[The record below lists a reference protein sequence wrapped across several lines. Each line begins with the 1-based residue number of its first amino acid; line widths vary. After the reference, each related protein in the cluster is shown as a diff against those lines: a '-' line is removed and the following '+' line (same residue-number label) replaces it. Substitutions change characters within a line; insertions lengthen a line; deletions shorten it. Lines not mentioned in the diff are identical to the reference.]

1 MDEEQRKG
9 CVMVCELGSS
19 SRFNPMLFNFVAQE
33 LFPGLSLDPAPF
45 PEPNPYNLRPN
56 LQGQIASPHA
66 RGNPE

>member
-1 MDEEQRKG
+1 
-9 CVMVCELGSS
+9 
-19 SRFNPMLFNFVAQE
+19 MLFNFVAQE